1 MTPGC
6 STSRASGFSVD
17 ANATRHYTSLSQA
30 LDELIEARIWGGI
43 HFRTADVD
51 GAALDRA
58 ITSHIVRHRFRP
70 R

>member
-1 MTPGC
+1 M
-6 STSRASGFSVD
+6 D